1 MSITTPAILEL
12 RAAVRPFLAA
22 LSANESV
29 LVGVSG
35 GADSLALAHAM
46 AYESEQRELQVIPV
60 VVDHGLQPG
69 SDAVAAAT
77 IEKLRALGYEEI
89 FFATAQVEMKDGLE
103 ASARRAR
110 YAIFEQAL
118 DTYSSR
124 AFFLGHT
131 LNDQAETVLLGLA
144 RGSGARSLSGMAEVN
159 GVYVRPLLQIT
170 RAITEA
176 ACNEAGIEYWVDPH
190 NSNSDFTRVR
200 VRENILPIMESEIGP
215 GVASALARTARL
227 LREDDEA
234 LDEWATH
241 VCNGLDLAD
250 MPAERLATLPAA
262 VRARVLRKA
271 IYAAGAPSGSI
282 SAEHLSPVEAL
293 VTDWHGQGQVSLPG
307 GVKVSR
313 NSGRLTL
320 SAQ

>member
-241 VCNGLDLAD
+241 VCNGLDLTD
-250 MPAERLATLPAA
+250 MPAERLAALPAA

-271 IYAAGAPSGSI
+271 IYGAGAPSGSI